1 MQSKTSTEM
10 VPGVVR
16 VGVKKLKAIWP
27 FAGQFISHKATAA
40 AAAAAATATLA
51 SASARL
57 ITNFLFIAHA
67 WQLL

>member
-1 MQSKTSTEM
+1 MQSKTQTET

-16 VGVKKLKAIWP
+16 ELELKKLKAIWP
-27 FAGQFISHKATAA
+27 FAGQFISHKA
-40 AAAAAATATLA
+40 AAAAAATAT
-51 SASARL
+51 SASAAVRL